1 MDKAHLLLWLMSILL
16 LWTVAYLIVIALRNR
31 LPFLEANVTDTS
43 VRPSPRNP
51 KRMQF
56 LVRYHFSPT
65 HNRNP
70 GFFWLNLRGD
80 RPEAAVASPQ
90 YEQLAS
96 LFPKGKVMNFHFVPH
111 CKYLFDLIPPS
122 PFVAQTAMLMGIIAA
137 SLTAGLAVVIL
148 VIAGLG

>member
-1 MDKAHLLLWLMSILL
+1 MDKAHLLIWLMSILL
-16 LWTVAYLIVIALRNR
+16 LWTVAYLIIIALRNH
-31 LPFLEANVTDTS
+31 LPSLEATVTDTW

-70 GFFWLNLRGD
+70 GLFWLSLRAD
-80 RPEAAVASPQ
+80 SPEDAVASPQ

-111 CKYLFDLIPPS
+111 CKHLFELIPPS
-122 PFVAQTAMLMGIIAA
+122 PFVAQTAMLMGVIAA

-148 VIAGLG
+148 VIVGLG

>member
-1 MDKAHLLLWLMSILL
+1 MDKAHFLIWLLSILL
-16 LWTVAYLIVIALRNR
+16 LWTVAYLIVIALRNH
-31 LPFLEANVTDTS
+31 LPSLEATVTDTS

-70 GFFWLNLRGD
+70 RLFWLNLRGD
-80 RPEAAVASPQ
+80 SPEDAVASPQ

-111 CKYLFDLIPPS
+111 CKHLFELIPPS
-122 PFVAQTAMLMGIIAA
+122 PFVAQTAMLMGVIAA
-137 SLTAGLAVVIL
+137 SLTACLAVVIL
-148 VIAGLG
+148 VIVGLG